1 LCLMPFFLHKSVLY
15 HKEGENMKSR
25 TVLLTLCALVVAGS
39 MLGCGKGPA
48 LNWSWAV
55 NGDEDN
61 GGTSTITMTEGTEN
75 GKPAYTFKGNIT
87 NEYQYGFV
95 NVKVFPDEDTLKLLK
110 TAKGLSFKVLGDG
123 DRYAVKITTSDITD
137 YCYYE
142 YAFETVEGEVV
153 EVVVPIDYL
162 LQPSWGQYKKFNQD
176 KAMFIEYQTTRN
188 GSPGPFE
195 FKLWDIKLY
204 DKKVPKQKPLPVKA
218 KAKNAAS
225 DAESKGIGGDL
236 GAFSLKLND
245 NFQYGAGYQGYFTD
259 KRLFN
264 GHKITAGETYTLKIT
279 YSTSRDLEDRMMI
292 GLVDTTSQAN
302 YWRALTWA
310 SDDEIAV
317 LPLSKAGE
325 KVSATITLKTIANA
339 TGDSAPANAL
349 VFITEGEGKQGSA
362 NSGVQKAVTL
372 DVTEFV
378 FTKVE

>member
-1 LCLMPFFLHKSVLY
+1 M
-15 HKEGENMKSR
+15 MKSKA
-25 TVLLTLCALVVAGS
+25 VFLTFGAALFTLVAAGA
-39 MLGCGKGPA
+39 MLGCRKEPA
-48 LNWSWAV
+48 LNWTWAV
-55 NGDEDN
+55 NGDEDS
-61 GGTSTITMTEGTEN
+61 GGTSTITMAEGTEN

-95 NVKVFPDEDTLKLLK
+95 NVKVFPDEDTLELLK
-110 TAKGLSFKVLGDG
+110 TTKGFSFKVQGDG
-123 DRYAVKITTSDITD
+123 DRYAVKITTSDIAD

-142 YAFETVEGEVV
+142 YAFETVKGEVV
-153 EVVVPIDYL
+153 EVIVPIEYL

-176 KAMFIEYQTTRN
+176 KAMFIEFQTTRN

-204 DKKVPKQKPLPVKA
+204 DKKVPKQKPVTA
-218 KAKNAAS
+218 KPKTNVP
-225 DAESKGIGGDL
+225 DAQTGGIGGDL
-236 GAFSLKLND
+236 GAFSFKLND

-264 GHKITAGETYTLKIT
+264 GHKISAGETYTLKIT
-279 YSTSRDLEDRMMI
+279 YSTSRDLEDKMMI
-292 GLVDTTSQAN
+292 GLVDTTQQAN
-302 YWRALTWA
+302 FWRALTWA
-310 SDDEIAV
+310 TDDEIAV
-317 LPLSKAGE
+317 LPVSKAGE

-349 VFITEGEGKQGSA
+349 VFITEGEGKQGTA

-372 DVTEFV
+372 DITEFV

>member
-1 LCLMPFFLHKSVLY
+1 M
-15 HKEGENMKSR
+15 MKSR
-25 TVLLTLCALVVAGS
+25 TVFLTLGAVFCALAVAGS
-39 MLGCGKGPA
+39 MLGCGKEPA

-61 GGTSTITMTEGTEN
+61 GGTSTITMTEGKEN

-95 NVKVFPDEDTLKLLK
+95 NVKVIPDEDTLKLLK
-110 TAKGLSFKVLGDG
+110 TAKGFSFKVLGDG

-137 YCYYE
+137 FCYYE
-142 YAFETVEGEVV
+142 YLFETVEGEVV
-153 EVVVPIDYL
+153 EIVVPIDYL

-204 DKKVPKQKPLPVKA
+204 DKKVPKQKPVTA
-218 KAKNAAS
+218 KAKTAVP
-225 DAESKGIGGDL
+225 DAEPKGIGGDL
-236 GAFSLKLND
+236 GAFTLKLND

-279 YSTSRDLEDRMMI
+279 YSTSRDLEDKMMI

-302 YWRALTWA
+302 YWRALTWTN
-310 SDDEIAV
+310 DDEIAV
-317 LPLSKAGE
+317 LPVSKAGE
-325 KVSATITLKTIANA
+325 KISATITLKTIANA

>member
-1 LCLMPFFLHKSVLY
+1 MIKSKAVF
-15 HKEGENMKSR
+15 
-25 TVLLTLCALVVAGS
+25 LTLGAALCTLVVAGS
-39 MLGCGKGPA
+39 MLGCKNEPK
-48 LNWSWAV
+48 LNWTWAV

-61 GGTSTITMTEGTEN
+61 GGTSTIYMTEGTEK
-75 GKPAYTFKGNIT
+75 GMPAYTFKGNIT

-95 NVKVFPDEDTLKLLK
+95 NVKVFPDEDTLELLK
-110 TAKGLSFKVLGDG
+110 TAKGFSFKVLGDG

-137 YCYYE
+137 YCFYE

-153 EVVVPIDYL
+153 EVIIPVEYL

-204 DKKVPKQKPLPVKA
+204 DKKVPKQKPVTA
-218 KAKNAAS
+218 KPKTKVP
-225 DAESKGIGGDL
+225 DAEPKGIGGDL
-236 GAFSLKLND
+236 GAFSFKLND

-264 GHKITAGETYTLKIT
+264 GHKIAAGETYTLKIT
-279 YSTSRDLEDRMMI
+279 YSASRDLEDKMMI
-292 GLVDTTSQAN
+292 GLVDTTPQAN
-302 YWRALTWA
+302 YWKALTWTN
-310 SDDEIAV
+310 DDEIAV
-317 LPLSKAGE
+317 FPVSKAGE
-325 KVSATITLKTIANA
+325 TVSGTITLKTIADA

-372 DVTEFV
+372 NITEFV

>member
-1 LCLMPFFLHKSVLY
+1 
-15 HKEGENMKSR
+15 
-25 TVLLTLCALVVAGS
+25 LCALVVAGA
-39 MLGCGKGPA
+39 MLGCKKEPA
-48 LNWSWAV
+48 LNWEWAV

-61 GGTSTITMTEGTEN
+61 GGTSTIFMAEGTEE

-95 NVKVFPDEDTLKLLK
+95 NVKIIPDEDTLKLLK
-110 TAKGLSFKVLGDG
+110 TAKGFSFKVLGDG

-142 YAFETVEGEVV
+142 YLFETVEGEMI
-153 EVVVPIDYL
+153 EVIIPVDYL

-176 KAMFIEYQTTRN
+176 KAMFIEFQTTRN

-204 DKKVPKQKPLPVKA
+204 DKKVPKQKPITAKA
-218 KAKNAAS
+218 KAKTDVA
-225 DAESKGIGGDL
+225 DTESKVVGGDL
-236 GAFSLKLND
+236 GAFSFKLDD

-264 GHKITAGETYTLKIT
+264 GNKITAGETYTLKIT
-279 YSTSRDLEDRMMI
+279 YSTSRDLEKDMMI
-292 GLVDTTSQAN
+292 GLVDTTPQAN
-302 YWRALTWA
+302 YWKALTWA
-310 SDDEIAV
+310 NDDEIAKFPV
-317 LPLSKAGE
+317 SKAGE
-325 KVSATITLKTIANA
+325 TVSGTITFKTIANA
-339 TGDSAPANAL
+339 TGPSAAANAL
-349 VFITEGEGKQGSA
+349 VFITEGEGQPGSA

-372 DVTEFV
+372 NITEFV

>member
-1 LCLMPFFLHKSVLY
+1 
-15 HKEGENMKSR
+15 MKSR
-25 TVLLTLCALVVAGS
+25 TVFLTLGIALFALVIIGATV
-39 MLGCGKGPA
+39 GCSKEPA
-48 LNWSWAV
+48 LNWTWAV

-61 GGTSTITMTEGTEN
+61 GGTSTINMTEGTEN

-95 NVKVFPDEDTLKLLK
+95 NVKVFPDEDTMKLLK
-110 TAKGLSFKVLGDG
+110 TAKGFSFKILGDG

-142 YAFETVEGEVV
+142 YSFETIEGEVV
-153 EVVVPIDYL
+153 EIVVPIEFL

-176 KAMFIEYQTTRN
+176 KAMFLEYQTTRN

-204 DKKVPKQKPLPVKA
+204 DKKVPKQKSVKA
-218 KAKNAAS
+218 KAKAKAAAS
-225 DAESKGIGGDL
+225 TEEPKGIGGDL

-245 NFQYGAGYQGYFTD
+245 NFQYGKGYQAYFTD

-264 GHKITAGETYTLKIT
+264 GHKITTGETYTLKIT
-279 YSTSRDLEDRMMI
+279 YSASRDLEDRMMI
-292 GLVDTTSQAN
+292 GLVDTTPQAN
-302 YWRALTWA
+302 FWKALTWA
-310 SDDEIAV
+310 EDDEIAI
-317 LPLSKAGE
+317 LPASKAGE
-325 KVSATITLKTIANA
+325 PVSATITLKTIANA

-349 VFITEGEGKQGSA
+349 VFITEGEGKPGSA

-378 FTKVE
+378 FKKVE

>member
-1 LCLMPFFLHKSVLY
+1 
-15 HKEGENMKSR
+15 MKSR
-25 TVLLTLCALVVAGS
+25 TVFFTLGLALCALVVIS
-39 MLGCGKGPA
+39 VMLGCKKEPA
-48 LNWSWAV
+48 LTWEWAV

-61 GGTSTITMTEGTEN
+61 GGTSTITMTEGVEN
-75 GKPAYTFKGNIT
+75 GKPAYTFNGYIT

-95 NVKVFPDEDTLKLLK
+95 NVKVFPDEDTLELLK
-110 TAKGLSFKVLGDG
+110 TAKGFSFKVLGDG
-123 DRYAVKITTSDITD
+123 DRYAVKITTSDIAD
-137 YCYYE
+137 FCYYE
-142 YAFETVEGEVV
+142 YAFETIEGEAV
-153 EVVVPIDYL
+153 EIVVPIDYL

-188 GSPGPFE
+188 GSPGPFQ

-204 DKKVPKQKPLPVKA
+204 DKKVPKQKPIKA
-218 KAKNAAS
+218 KAKTAAS
-225 DAESKGIGGDL
+225 TAEPKGIGGNL
-236 GAFSLKLND
+236 GAFTLKLND

-264 GHKITAGETYTLKIT
+264 GHKITTGETYILKIT
-279 YSTSRDLEDRMMI
+279 YSASRDLEDKMMI

-310 SDDEIAV
+310 SDDEIAQ
-317 LPLSKAGE
+317 LPASKAGE
-325 KVSATITLKTIANA
+325 AVSATITLKTIANA

-362 NSGVQKAVTL
+362 GSGVQKAVTL
-372 DVTEFV
+372 DITEFV

>member
-1 LCLMPFFLHKSVLY
+1 MI
-15 HKEGENMKSR
+15 KSR
-25 TVLLTLCALVVAGS
+25 TVFLTLGAVLCALVVISA
-39 MLGCGKGPA
+39 MLGCKKEPA
-48 LNWSWAV
+48 LGWEWAV
-55 NGDEDN
+55 NGDEDS
-61 GGTSTITMTEGTEN
+61 GGTSTISMTEGTEN

-95 NVKVFPDEDTLKLLK
+95 NVKVFPDEDTLELLK
-110 TAKGLSFKVLGDG
+110 TTKGFSFKVVGDG

-142 YAFETVEGEVV
+142 YVFETIEGEII
-153 EVVVPIDYL
+153 EIVVPINYL
-162 LQPSWGQYKKFNQD
+162 MQPSWGQYKKFNQD

-188 GSPGPFE
+188 GSPGPFQ

-204 DKKVPKQKPLPVKA
+204 DKKVPKQKPIKA
-218 KAKNAAS
+218 KAKTASS
-225 DAESKGIGGDL
+225 DAEQKGIGGNL
-236 GAFSLKLND
+236 GAFTLKLND
-245 NFQYGAGYQGYFTD
+245 NFQYGEGYQGYFTD

-264 GHKITAGETYTLKIT
+264 GHKITTGETYILKIT
-279 YSTSRDLEDRMMI
+279 YSTSRDLEDKMMI

-302 YWRALTWA
+302 YWRALTWVN
-310 SDDEIAV
+310 DDEIAQ
-317 LPLSKAGE
+317 LPASKAGE
-325 KVSATITLKTIANA
+325 AVSATITLKTVANA

-349 VFITEGEGKQGSA
+349 VFITEGEGKPGSA

>member
-1 LCLMPFFLHKSVLY
+1 MI
-15 HKEGENMKSR
+15 KSR
-25 TVLLTLCALVVAGS
+25 VVFLTLALCALVAAGVT
-39 MLGCGKGPA
+39 LGCRKEPT
-48 LNWSWAV
+48 LNWTWAV

-61 GGTSTITMTEGTEN
+61 GGTSTISMTEGKEN

-95 NVKVFPDEDTLKLLK
+95 NVKVFPDEDTLELLK
-110 TAKGLSFKVLGDG
+110 TAKGFSFKVLGDG

-137 YCYYE
+137 FCFYE
-142 YAFETVEGEVV
+142 YAFETVEGEVI
-153 EVVVPIDYL
+153 EVIIPIEYL

-204 DKKVPKQKPLPVKA
+204 DKNVPKQKPVTA
-218 KAKNAAS
+218 KAKPKANVP
-225 DAESKGIGGDL
+225 DAEPRGIGGDL
-236 GAFSLKLND
+236 GAFSFKLDD

-264 GHKITAGETYTLKIT
+264 GNKIAAGETYTLKIA
-279 YSTSRDLEDRMMI
+279 YSTSRDLEKELMI

-302 YWRALTWA
+302 YWKALSWV
-310 SDDEIAV
+310 SDDEIAKF
-317 LPLSKAGE
+317 PASKAGE
-325 KVSATITLKTIANA
+325 KVSGTITLKTIADS
-339 TGDSAPANAL
+339 TGVSAPANAL
-349 VFITEGEGKQGSA
+349 VFITEGEGKPGSA

-372 DVTEFV
+372 NITEFV